1 MLEWNR
7 WILLVVLSGL
17 SLSACGDSSRDQAQE
32 GPAPDPVAQQDDA
45 APSVAEAVKPR
56 SEDPRIAELLRR
68 DPDAPALRYLSRT
81 LLFTESEAGFLSA
94 MGTLSRS
101 RSPLVA
107 ALAAETL
114 ATGYHVATS
123 EGFDIGGAIETILKS
138 RSPHLRRITVFNL
151 GLFEAPEIRRWL
163 RDRLEDTEVDE
174 TWADGRTVADEAR
187 VRLARLDE
195 AKEKEFSIS
204 PHDALAV
211 TVATVGTPLRAPIRG
226 GACEFLVEIESVTS
240 RADSSSRLRQ
250 PYVSA
255 TFTIVVRGTDF
266 RVGALSAPSA
276 SMYAGS
282 FMRTPNA
289 LLFVYCRPVAKD
301 RVRCWYRAEVTT
313 EEK

>member
-1 MLEWNR
+1 MFEWNR
-7 WILLVVLSGL
+7 WILLAILSGL
-17 SLSACGDSSRDQAQE
+17 SLFACGDSTGDRSPD
-32 GPAPDPVAQQDDA
+32 GPAPDPGAQQDDA
-45 APSVAEAVKPR
+45 APNVAETVTPQR
-56 SEDPRIAELLRR
+56 EDPRIAELLRR

-81 LLFTESEAGFLSA
+81 LLFTESEAEFLSA
-94 MGTLSRS
+94 MRTLSRS

-114 ATGYHVATS
+114 STGYHVATS

-138 RSPHLRRITVFNL
+138 RSPHLRRITVFHL
-151 GLFEAPEIRRWL
+151 GRFEAPEIRRWL
-163 RDRLEDTEVDE
+163 QDRLEDAEVDE
-174 TWADGRTVADEAR
+174 TWGNGRTVADQAR
-187 VRLARLDE
+187 AALARLDE
-195 AKEKEFSIS
+195 AKEKELSIS

-226 GACEFLVEIESVTS
+226 GACELLIEIESVTS

-250 PYVSA
+250 PYVDA

-266 RVGALSAPSA
+266 RVAVMNARSA
-276 SMYAGS
+276 SMYAGR
-282 FMRTPNA
+282 FMRTANA

-301 RVRCWYRAEVTT
+301 RVRCWYRAEVET